1 MKRIKR
7 TLKNLLP
14 KEEFSTALNKPLFVV
29 SLHKSGSHLITN
41 VLRHIGLVKKSV
53 GSEISPTVLK
63 QLKPN
68 EFVFSHSSPADN
80 AVYDMIERKEISV
93 IFNYRDPR
101 DVVVSRFNWQ
111 HPKNTK
117 VTNTTR
123 EFLKKVHTRFKDD
136 QEFLQFIIRGE
147 QHMIHEMN
155 FIDQFKLSR
164 GLLFHPYVFKTNFET
179 LVGSKG
185 GGDDLAQLEMIRGLL
200 QYLEIERDA
209 QYLADSA
216 FSAKSKTF
224 HTGKI
229 GAHKDVFSKKTLSL
243 FNALHSQM
251 LKDYCY
257 EIH

>member
-1 MKRIKR
+1 MRRIKR
-7 TLKNLLP
+7 TLNNIFTK
-14 KEEFSTALNKPLFVV
+14 KEFPAAMSKPLLVV
-29 SLHKSGSHLITN
+29 SLHKSGSHLLTN
-41 VLRHIGLVKKSV
+41 VLRHIDLVKKSV
-53 GSEISPTVLK
+53 GGEISPAILK

-68 EFVFSHSSPADN
+68 EYVFSHSSPADN

-123 EFLKKVHTRFKDD
+123 EFLKKVHVRFKDD

-164 GLLFHPYVFKTNFET
+164 GLLFHPNVFKTNFET

-185 GGDDLAQLEMIRGLL
+185 GGDDRAQMEMIRSLL
-200 QYLEIERDA
+200 QYLEIERDV

-216 FSAKSKTF
+216 FSADAKTF

-229 GAHKDVFSKKTLSL
+229 GAHKNVFSKKTLSL
-243 FNALHSQM
+243 FNDLHSQM
-251 LKDYCY
+251 LKDYRY

>member
-7 TLKNLLP
+7 TLKKLLT
-14 KEEFSTALNKPLFVV
+14 KEEFPAALSKPLLVV

-41 VLRHIGLVKKSV
+41 VLRHISLVKKSS
-53 GSEISPTVLK
+53 GGAISPTVLK
-63 QLKPN
+63 QLKQN
-68 EFVFSHSSPADN
+68 EFVFSHSSPTDN

-123 EFLKKVHTRFKDD
+123 EFLKKVHARFKDD

-164 GLLFHPYVFKTNFET
+164 GLLFHPHVFKTNFET

-185 GGDDLAQLEMIRGLL
+185 GGDDRAQLEMIRGLL
-200 QYLEIERDA
+200 QYLEIECDA

-216 FSAKSKTF
+216 FSAESKTF
-224 HTGKI
+224 HTGQI
-229 GAHKDVFSKKTLSL
+229 GAHKEVFSKETAVL
-243 FNALHSQM
+243 FIKLHNEM
-251 LKDYCY
+251 LQNYGYK
-257 EIH
+257 